1 MLANIYGA
9 MNMRWII
16 TAFPGLLL
24 GGSAVDVASLKM
36 GYSNFKFREEVNPIL
51 SLRIFHKREVS
62 ILDGTL
68 HADDLRSFCVA
79 QSRSSEE
86 TQSFGLKK
94 RKLQNL

>member
-1 MLANIYGA
+1 MLAKIYGA

-24 GGSAVDVASLKM
+24 GGSVADVARLKM
-36 GYSNFKFREEVNPIL
+36 GYSTFKYREEANPIL
-51 SLRIFHKREVS
+51 SLRTFHKREVS